1 MDINTNTLSAKPHQ
15 FITRSLTIAV
25 IAGLLAACGGGGGSD
40 SPSSPTLP
48 DPKPPAAKNDP
59 EVITP
64 PPANADKND
73 GNTPVVVESK
83 PPNPPSENH
92 GLKGSE
98 LEVFNR
104 LNQRR
109 MSCGF
114 GGLNANDELKKS
126 ADNHANYLLYMNK
139 NSAAAFQGHYEEG
152 NDAYSGSKNPY
163 FTGFKVENRVQTG
176 PNIGTK
182 AQAVNYNY
190 QVLAENLS
198 ALSFNQAYLDVY
210 DDKQIALKGINGL
223 LAAPYHMASLLSPSF
238 IEVGI
243 SYGRDTLKNP
253 LTSTDGSSM
262 LGYGSVLELVLATPY
277 GKVTKAPTEVLNYPC
292 EGVIGTQYELTHE
305 SPNPFGKNGRDL
317 AKNPIGQPIYI
328 LGQAPISVTN
338 YEMTDAAGNKVEL
351 KALTQQNDLNKLLL
365 DNQVILLPL
374 TALKPSQLYQV
385 TYTVSQSGGTPETK
399 SFSFK
404 TKDAG

>member
-25 IAGLLAACGGGGGSD
+25 IAGLLAACGGGGSD
-40 SPSSPTLP
+40 SPSSPTP
-48 DPKPPAAKNDP
+48 TDPKPPESNNDP
-59 EVITP
+59 QLTTP
-64 PPANADKND
+64 PPVNEDKND
-73 GNTPVVVESK
+73 GNTPVVVDPK
-83 PPNPPSENH
+83 PSTPPSESH
-92 GLKGSE
+92 GLNTSE

-109 MSCGF
+109 ESCGF

-139 NSAAAFQGHYEEG
+139 NSTAAFQGHYETPV
-152 NDAYSGSKNPY
+152 DDYSGIKNPY
-163 FTGFKVENRVQTG
+163 YSGYQVKDRVQAT
-176 PNIGTK
+176 NNMGTK

-198 ALSFNQAYLDVY
+198 ALSFNQAYVDVY

-238 IEVGI
+238 MEVGI
-243 SYGRDTLKNP
+243 SYGRDTLKKP

-277 GKVTKAPTEVLNYPC
+277 GKVTKAPTTVLNYPC
-292 EGVIGTQYELTHE
+292 NDLVGTQYELTHE
-305 SPNPFGKNGRDL
+305 SPNPFGENGRDL

-338 YEMTDAAGNKVEL
+338 YKMTDAAGNNVEL
-351 KALTQQNDLNKLLL
+351 KALTQQNDPNKLLL

-374 TALKPSQLYQV
+374 KALKPSQLYQV

-399 SFSFK
+399 SFSFM
-404 TKDAG
+404 TKAAD

>member
-40 SPSSPTLP
+40 GPSNPT
-48 DPKPPAAKNDP
+48 PPNSNPPIDTNDP

-64 PPANADKND
+64 PPVNEDKND
-73 GNTPVVVESK
+73 GNSPVVVEPK
-83 PPNPPSENH
+83 PPTPPSENH
-92 GLKGSE
+92 GLKASE

-104 LNQRR
+104 LNARR

-126 ADNHANYLLYMNK
+126 ADNHANYLIYMNK
-139 NSAAAFQGHYEEG
+139 NSTAGFQGHYEEEVD
-152 NDAYSGSKNPY
+152 NYSGIKNPY
-163 FTGFKVENRVQTG
+163 YSGYQVKDRVQATN
-176 PNIGTK
+176 NIGTK
-182 AQAVNYNY
+182 AQAVNYDY

-198 ALSFNQAYLDVY
+198 ALSFNQAYLAKF

-238 IEVGI
+238 TEVGI
-243 SYGRDTLKNP
+243 SYGRDTLKKP

-277 GKVTKAPTEVLNYPC
+277 GEVVKAPTTVLNYPC

-305 SPNPFGKNGRDL
+305 SPNPFGENGRDL
-317 AKNPIGQPIYI
+317 AKDPIGQPIYI

-338 YEMTDAAGNKVEL
+338 YKMTDAAGNMVPL
-351 KALTQQNDLNKLLL
+351 QALTHQSDKNKLLE

-404 TKDAG
+404 TKDAV